1 MKYWLVKSEPESYS
15 WDDFVKLGRDHWD
28 GVRNY
33 QARNF
38 MQEMAVG
45 DQVLF
50 YHSGK
55 AREVVGLA
63 EVLRTAYQDPTTDDD
78 RWVAVD
84 MAPIRPLKR
93 FVSLAE
99 IKADERL
106 TEIKLIKNSRLSVM
120 PLQEAEYG
128 IILALAGE

>member
-1 MKYWLVKSEPESYS
+1 MNYWLVKSEPESYS
-15 WDDFVKLGRDHWD
+15 WDDFVALGRDHWD

-38 MQEMAVG
+38 MQEMAEG
-45 DQVLF
+45 DEVLF

-55 AREVVGLA
+55 VRAVVGLA
-63 EVLRTAYQDPTTDDD
+63 RVVRTAYPDPTTDDE

-84 MAPIRPLKR
+84 LVPLHPLKQP
-93 FVSLAE
+93 VTLTE

-106 TEIKLIKNSRLSVM
+106 SEIKLIKNSRLSVM
-120 PLQEAEYG
+120 PLSSIAYDL
-128 IILALAGE
+128 ILDKAQ